1 MNEKHSF
8 SSFFVDNVLFGI
20 AVEKVQEVASSV
32 EMTPVPLAPP
42 KVRGLINLRG
52 QIVTAIDVR
61 SCLELSER
69 PIVQTPINVILL
81 TADGYASLLVDRI
94 GEIVEVDEKDFE
106 LPPETLRGPVRELIQ
121 GAYKLDNQ
129 LMHILDLERALH
141 VAG

>member
-69 PIVQTPINVILL
+69 PIGQTPINVILL